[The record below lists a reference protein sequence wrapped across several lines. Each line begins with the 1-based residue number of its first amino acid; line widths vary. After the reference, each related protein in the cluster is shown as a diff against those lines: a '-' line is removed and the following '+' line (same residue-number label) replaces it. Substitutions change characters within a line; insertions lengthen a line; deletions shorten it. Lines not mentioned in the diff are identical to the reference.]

1 MSTRRSI
8 LVTGAS
14 RGLGLTISRSLL
26 EDGHRVIALSRRMSS
41 DLDELTKANSDS
53 IHHVSFDLVES
64 ETLTAEWIQ
73 QEVCREQPL
82 HGLVSNA
89 AVAYDD
95 LVTNLQLAPL
105 EQLLRVNVTSPML
118 LTKLAIRQMLL
129 HQIGGSIVH
138 VSSISAHT
146 GYKGLAMYGATKGA
160 MESFSKNTAREWGA
174 RKIRSNC
181 VVPGFMETEMSA
193 GLDQEQKDRIY
204 NRTALKEATSLESVA
219 ETVKFLLSDE
229 SKSITGQ
236 NVFVDSG
243 TI

>member
-1 MSTRRSI
+1 MPTRRNI

-14 RGLGLTISRSLL
+14 RGLGLAISRSLL
-26 EDGHRVIALSRRMSS
+26 DNGYRVIALSRRLSA
-41 DLDELTKANSDS
+41 DLEELANANSGS
-53 IHHVSFDLVES
+53 IHFVSFDLEES
-64 ETLTAEWIQ
+64 EKLTAEWMHQ
-73 QEVCREQPL
+73 VVCREQPL

-89 AVAYDD
+89 AIAYDD
-95 LVTNLQLAPL
+95 LLTNLQLAPL

-129 HQIGGSIVH
+129 HQISGSIVH

-146 GYKGLAMYGATKGA
+146 GYKGLAMYAATKGA
-160 MESFSKNTAREWGA
+160 MEAFSKNTAREWGA

-204 NRTALKEATSLESVA
+204 NRTALKEATSLQSVA